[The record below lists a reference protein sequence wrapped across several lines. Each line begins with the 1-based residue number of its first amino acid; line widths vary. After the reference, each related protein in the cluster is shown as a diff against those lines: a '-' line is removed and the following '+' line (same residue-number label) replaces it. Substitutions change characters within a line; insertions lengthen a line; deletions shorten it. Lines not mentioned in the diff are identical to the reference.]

1 MIAAGDLW
9 TGYHLSPLISGSIFH
24 SLLRQRIVIHKSHYI
39 NKIRSLGY
47 TYKSRQK
54 RTDLWRKRGGTHYIS
69 VPLND
74 SLEDE
79 FVFSSLHQAGCSDDE
94 IRAFIASAKS

>member
-1 MIAAGDLW
+1 MI
-9 TGYHLSPLISGSIFH
+9 P
-24 SLLRQRIVIHKSHYI
+24 RSHYV
-39 NKIRSLGY
+39 NKIRSLNY

-69 VPLND
+69 VPQSEL
-74 SLEDE
+74 LEEE
-79 FVFSSLHQAGCSDDE
+79 FVFSSLRQAGCNEDE